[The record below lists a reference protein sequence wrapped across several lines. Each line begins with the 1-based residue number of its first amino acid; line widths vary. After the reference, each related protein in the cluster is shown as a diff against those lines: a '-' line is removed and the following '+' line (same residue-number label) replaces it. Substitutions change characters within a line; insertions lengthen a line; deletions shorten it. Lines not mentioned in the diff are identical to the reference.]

1 MKNQIL
7 KSMTAMLLILA
18 FSFSSVTS
26 VYATDIDKQKQ
37 ETQKAIDEA
46 NQKKKEAESDVSDLQ
61 KEANQLKKDYNTLY
75 NKMSSINAQIAEAN
89 ETIASTEE
97 EISQLEAELEEAKKN
112 EDAQYEAMKKRMVYF
127 YENQY
132 ETNVLVAM
140 ITSGSFSA
148 FIQKAAMISEIVTYD
163 RNLLTSYQTL
173 QTTIAQKS
181 EALNAKYTD
190 LQTAKSS
197 LDSSQSEMKS
207 LLNEAGADL
216 SAKNGELATAKMSV
230 EEYNKMISEMDA
242 KMKSLEAQA
251 AQAQADKAKELASQL
266 TTYEDTT
273 GAYAADEYET
283 LLLAAT
289 IWAEARG
296 ESYTGQLAVASVIMN
311 RVKSSK
317 FPNTISGVIMAPK
330 QFASYPD
337 AVNKGMAVGADESC
351 MKAAKAAIAGQR
363 NGNWLFF
370 MTKYYADKFGIT
382 GYTMIGNHAFFRVWG
397 ANVDTGVQE
406 TTEPTTPTTPTE
418 PTTPTTPDPEPTTPT
433 TPDPEPDTNTD
444 NGNSSGSSTDNE
456 SNSNADTSSG
466 SSGTGG

>member
-7 KSMTAMLLILA
+7 KSITAMLLVCA

-61 KEANQLKKDYNTLY
+61 KEANQLKKDYNSLY

-97 EISQLEAELEEAKKN
+97 EIAQLEAELEEAKKN

-127 YENQY
+127 YENQN
-132 ETNVLVAM
+132 ENNVLVAL

-148 FIQKAAMISEIVTYD
+148 FITKAAMISEIVSYD
-163 RNLLTSYQTL
+163 RNLLESYQTL
-173 QTTIAQKS
+173 QKTIAQKS
-181 EALNAKYTD
+181 ETLNAKYSD
-190 LQTAKSS
+190 LKSAKST

-230 EEYNKMISEMDA
+230 EEYNQMISEMDA

-251 AQAQADKAKELASQL
+251 AQAQAAKAKELAGQL
-266 TTYEDTT
+266 ATYEDTT
-273 GAYAADEYET
+273 GSYAADDYET

-337 AVNKGMAVGADESC
+337 AVNKGMSVGANESC
-351 MKAAKAAIAGQR
+351 LKAARAAIAGQR
-363 NGNWLFF
+363 NGDWLFF

-397 ANVDTGVQE
+397 ANVDTGVTE
-406 TTEPTTPTTPTE
+406 TTEPTTPTTPTTPE
-418 PTTPTTPDPEPTTPT
+418 PQPTTPTTLEPDPQTG
-433 TPDPEPDTNTD
+433 TD
-444 NGNSSGSSTDNE
+444 NGNSSGTSTDTNTNTE
-456 SNSNADTSSG
+456 PDNSSG
-466 SSGTGG
+466 GSENTGG

>member
-7 KSMTAMLLILA
+7 KSITAMLLVCA

-61 KEANQLKKDYNTLY
+61 KEANQLKKDYNSLY

-89 ETIASTEE
+89 ETIASTED
-97 EISQLEAELEEAKKN
+97 EIAQLEAELEEAKKN

-127 YENQY
+127 YENQN
-132 ETNVLVAM
+132 ENNVLVAL

-148 FIQKAAMISEIVTYD
+148 FITKAAMISEIVSYD
-163 RNLLTSYQTL
+163 RNLLESYQTL
-173 QTTIAQKS
+173 QKTIAQKS
-181 EALNAKYTD
+181 ETLNAKYSD
-190 LQTAKSS
+190 LKSAKST

-230 EEYNKMISEMDA
+230 EEYNQMISEMDA

-251 AQAQADKAKELASQL
+251 AQAQAEKAKELAGQL
-266 TTYEDTT
+266 ATYEDTT
-273 GAYAADEYET
+273 GSYAADDYET

-337 AVNKGMAVGADESC
+337 AVNKGMAVGANESC
-351 MKAAKAAIAGQR
+351 LKAARAAIAGQR

-397 ANVDTGVQE
+397 ANVDTGVTE
-406 TTEPTTPTTPTE
+406 TTEPTTPTTPTTPE
-418 PTTPTTPDPEPTTPT
+418 PQPTTPTTPE
-433 TPDPEPDTNTD
+433 PDPQIGTD
-444 NGNSSGSSTDNE
+444 NGNSSGTSTDTNTNTE
-456 SNSNADTSSG
+456 PDNSSG
-466 SSGTGG
+466 DSENTGG